1 MEENRMFKI
10 TTETGFECEIAADA
24 MEDATNWKLLHV
36 IYDDTKNGMVKD
48 SAYDELMNRM
58 LGRTQM
64 QKLLQYAPKVH
75 EYLRECADIF
85 GQYSRAKKK

>member
-1 MEENRMFKI
+1 MERNDTIKI
-10 TTETGFECEIAADA
+10 ITDTGFECEIAADA

-36 IYDDTKNGMVKD
+36 IYDDNKSGIAKD
-48 SAYDELMNRM
+48 AAYDELMNRM
-58 LGRTQM
+58 LGREQM
-64 QKLLQYAPKVH
+64 KKLLEYAPKVH